1 MAKALTIEWL
11 DAAAASKAAPARAP
25 FARVLICDLHDP
37 ALAPFRAVAPHAGDL
52 SDAHYPGASG
62 RSHFIER
69 RVMLRAFAARC
80 AGAAPDAVRIFYDE
94 HGAPRVGGAD
104 VFVSVSSRGGRIALA
119 VASSPV
125 GVDLERVEQAGPVIE
140 DVLGKRERQT
150 LERLSGDARARGAER
165 RIKRLRIDGHCVC
178 ARVGRRRL
186 VQKPLR
192 ASVRK
197 SASNCKS
204 VSLGKSAKLG
214 RRGRGAPIPIAGRG
228 GAPAGAHERLCGVAR
243 GYGAQA
249 IYARRRAAVH
259 RARQR
264 FLQSAHDKPA
274 HEAGIAK
281 AHFGFRR
288 MHVHVY
294 FARIKIKI
302 QRKRRMTITGQIIH
316 VGAAHGAMQ
325 QLVAHGPS
333 VDEEILLQR
342 IGAMPCR
349 QACKTRKA
357 HAFAQRIH
365 AQ

>member
-150 LERLSGDARARGAER
+150 LERLSGDARARAF
-165 RIKRLRIDGHCVC
+165 LHMWT
-178 ARVGRRRL
+178 
-186 VQKPLR
+186 
-192 ASVRK
+192 
-197 SASNCKS
+197 
-204 VSLGKSAKLG
+204 AKEAYLKAI
-214 RRGRGAPIPIAGRG
+214 GRGFKRDPALVNINVRENVFTVEDTGFPAELS
-228 GAPAGAHERLCGVAR
+228 AGAYLA
-243 GYGAQA
+243 
-249 IYARRRAAVH
+249 
-259 RARQR
+259 
-264 FLQSAHDKPA
+264 SA
-274 HEAGIAK
+274 
-281 AHFGFRR
+281 
-288 MHVHVY
+288 
-294 FARIKIKI
+294 
-302 QRKRRMTITGQIIH
+302 
-316 VGAAHGAMQ
+316 
-325 QLVAHGPS
+325 
-333 VDEEILLQR
+333 EEIV
-342 IGAMPCR
+342 
-349 QACKTRKA
+349 ACAVLPPRVAGQT
-357 HAFAQRIH
+357 F
-365 AQ
+365 